1 MQQTVCLGRSV
12 SDTTLSVNGDV
23 RRQPWNIPKSWRL
36 LFGTR
41 ADKAHRQRNGRRAI
55 EEAAVDAKLVHTG
68 FRGMTMKDDGHSQAQ
83 LFQSGRVRSDT
94 SAVKHTLSRRGVLWA
109 ATALA
114 CAAAFLPAFFVD
126 VRAFGLPSLFYVPLV
141 LAAMAGGRRAAVAAA
156 LALTALFVL
165 ALDPGVTSVA
175 ELTTTAAIRLA
186 VSLLIGLL
194 IASQVDHH
202 RQLVGTAV
210 RRADRDFLTGLGS
223 RNALETHWAERE
235 RTARPFG
242 VLMIDMDNLKEIND
256 QSGHAAGDA
265 ALQALAGSVRRGS
278 RSDDFTARI
287 GGDEFVVITDI
298 DNLPELESLASRIE
312 RDANNQDIAVSVGVA
327 ISPEDG
333 SELADV
339 METADTRMYARKRAR
354 KAGMATLA
362 VARPS

>member
-1 MQQTVCLGRSV
+1 
-12 SDTTLSVNGDV
+12 
-23 RRQPWNIPKSWRL
+23 
-36 LFGTR
+36 
-41 ADKAHRQRNGRRAI
+41 
-55 EEAAVDAKLVHTG
+55 
-68 FRGMTMKDDGHSQAQ
+68 MTMKDDGHSQAQ

-94 SAVKHTLSRRGVLWA
+94 STVKHTLSRRGVLWA

-194 IASQVDHH
+194 IASQVD
-202 RQLVGTAV
+202 
-210 RRADRDFLTGLGS
+210 
-223 RNALETHWAERE
+223 
-235 RTARPFG
+235 P

-362 VARPS
+362 VPRPS